1 MARLRCTGLT
11 AKDAAICGSAVAITV
26 PSRFS
31 MKSAQATVSAMTAD
45 RSSLGMPMF
54 YCPGGAIRRRLLC
67 EQPWMSANS
76 PMKNEAKNAAS
87 MAGVSIR
94 IEAPDQPD
102 VLELLAASDTYHLG
116 LYPPESLYL
125 LDPAALRAPGVTFYV
140 ARIDGV
146 AVGCRAI
153 LRPPLGEGGS
163 QRRFVRPAAARG
175 ERRAVEALARAQQ
188 LLRIGMGG
196 DAAAQPLD
204 VERLDDL
211 ALAHDGEAVADI
223 GDDGE
228 VVADQ
233 HDGQPVLGA
242 QAVEQVEDL
251 RLHRDVER
259 RGRLVEQQDRRLE
272 DEGARDGDALAL
284 PAGKLMRVAEAV
296 LLPEPDLGEGARDAL
311 VDRVEPLDLG
321 RLG

>member
-54 YCPGGAIRRRLLC
+54 YCPSGAIRRRLLC

-146 AVGCRAI
+146 AVGCGAI
-153 LRPPLGEGGS
+153 LRRPEGED
-163 QRRFVRPAAARG
+163 RAAAEDRKST
-175 ERRAVEALARAQQ
+175 
-188 LLRIGMGG
+188 
-196 DAAAQPLD
+196 
-204 VERLDDL
+204 RLNSSHITSSY
-211 ALAHDGEAVADI
+211 A
-223 GDDGE
+223 
-228 VVADQ
+228 
-233 HDGQPVLGA
+233 
-242 QAVEQVEDL
+242 
-251 RLHRDVER
+251 
-259 RGRLVEQQDRRLE
+259 
-272 DEGARDGDALAL
+272 
-284 PAGKLMRVAEAV
+284 
-296 LLPEPDLGEGARDAL
+296 
-311 VDRVEPLDLG
+311 
-321 RLG
+321 